1 MGVTIPRYRI
11 GEAFHRAKDLK
22 FGRTLHAQQLRG
34 AWRSWEKMFE
44 NRDNKIEICVY
55 LVICINVYLCVL
67 LNDVWAHPC
76 IYYIIVL
83 LYIMCMYYFVH
94 KYTDVCV
101 CVRAYAF
108 VPAHV
113 TWHSCLLEPI
123 MRCSKDMFP
132 KSLQIFHPAVDILL
146 TIMFVR
152 LQIGLRYS
160 PCNSWLDPCPYL
172 PPLKLN
178 WCFHNPH

>member
-44 NRDNKIEICVY
+44 NRDNKFEICVY

-101 CVRAYAF
+101 CVCVHMHLYLLM
-108 VPAHV
+108 
-113 TWHSCLLEPI
+113 WHGTAVCWSPSWGAVRICFQNPFRSFILLLTFCWRSCL
-123 MRCSKDMFP
+123 SG
-132 KSLQIFHPAVDILL
+132 S
-146 TIMFVR
+146 R
-152 LQIGLRYS
+152 LV
-160 PCNSWLDPCPYL
+160 
-172 PPLKLN
+172 
-178 WCFHNPH
+178 